1 MKIIPAVDLIDGRVA
16 RLFQGDPNKAKFYN
30 HLGDPVAIA
39 KKWEAEGADAIHIVD
54 LDGAFNRGS
63 NLEAIAKIINTVNVP
78 VQVGGGIRS
87 REAAETLLSM
97 GADYIVIGTLAFQKP
112 EILGE
117 LIGKFGERIII
128 ALDHADGKVMIKGW
142 TLQTDVK
149 VEVALE
155 RFLRMGVRSFLLT
168 AIRRDGTLQGAD
180 LETLRQ
186 VCKSS
191 EAKVMV
197 AGGVKNLLDIY
208 ALKKCGVYGVI
219 IGKALYEG
227 ILTLKEVIKAA
238 REAEY

>member
-1 MKIIPAVDLIDGRVA
+1 MKIIPAVDLINGKVA

-63 NLEAIAKIINTVNVP
+63 NLETIAQIINMVNVP

-87 REAAETLLSM
+87 REKAEALLSM
-97 GADYIVIGTLAFQKP
+97 GADYIVIGTLAFHKP

-117 LIGKFGERIII
+117 LAGKFGERVIV
-128 ALDHADGKVMIKGW
+128 ALDHTDGKVMIKGW

-149 VEVALE
+149 VEMALE

-186 VCKSS
+186 VCKNS

-197 AGGVKNLLDIY
+197 AGGVKSLIDIY

-227 ILTLKEVIKAA
+227 ILTLKEIIKAA
-238 REAEY
+238 RGG